1 MADVPPI
8 NCLDLSDFQRVLN
21 KLRDL
26 EDKVVLK
33 LNCELP
39 THSFPKNAT
48 KICEN
53 FQKELAAI
61 RSQRLN
67 VMYNCLRENQQFVN
81 LRKDKEPGQ
90 PALTTVM
97 GNLRFIRN
105 EETVDEIIRAQ
116 TDQTAAERCKKA
128 QLNP

>member
-1 MADVPPI
+1 MSDVPPVD
-8 NCLDLSDFQRVLN
+8 CLDLSDFQRVIN

-26 EDKVVLK
+26 EDKVSLR

-39 THSFPKNAT
+39 TYSFPKNA
-48 KICEN
+48 KEICER
-53 FQKELAAI
+53 FQKELAEI
-61 RSQRLN
+61 RRQRLN

-81 LRKDKEPGQ
+81 LRKDKEEGQ
-90 PALTTVM
+90 PLLTTIM

-116 TDQTAAERCKKA
+116 TDQTANERCKKA
-128 QLNP
+128 ELNP